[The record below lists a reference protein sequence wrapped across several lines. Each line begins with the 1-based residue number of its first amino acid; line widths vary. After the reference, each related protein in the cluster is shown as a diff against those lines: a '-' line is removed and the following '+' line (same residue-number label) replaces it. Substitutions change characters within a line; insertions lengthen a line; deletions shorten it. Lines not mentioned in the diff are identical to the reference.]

1 VHSSSESRSQKRE
14 FRNEELRGRRRKRSC
29 SGLRTREREREA
41 GEVEKGVGETQM
53 MAFQQSE
60 DEEEDGPE
68 QVTLQEVRAIAAAFL
83 CIISQELLLC
93 TLVLVFF
100 LPRLLLVD
108 LKVLFL
114 LNIIC
119 FFCQGREE
127 AQKVR
132 KDENESKKR
141 LGFFFFFLSLHYS
154 WHASN
159 SSFFFFLFSAHT
171 RFQCPFQSLSCLQ
184 LLVGNMH
191 E

>member
-1 VHSSSESRSQKRE
+1 
-14 FRNEELRGRRRKRSC
+14 
-29 SGLRTREREREA
+29 
-41 GEVEKGVGETQM
+41 VEKGVGETQM

-141 LGFFFFFLSLHYS
+141 LGFFFFFSPCITLGTHRTLL
-154 WHASN
+154 
-159 SSFFFFLFSAHT
+159 SFFFFFLHTQDFNAHFSLFLACSFWWET
-171 RFQCPFQSLSCLQ
+171 CM
-184 LLVGNMH
+184 N